1 MFKKF
6 KKLSTEKGMVDNK
19 NKQLTEKIEILK
31 EKVSFSTKKWVFKN
45 NFIKANFF
53 KKTESDKQ
61 RDAAM
66 NDYKRRYREVESY
79 EIKMVDIKKQL
90 SKAVEETKKIREK
103 VSI

>member
-1 MFKKF
+1 M
-6 KKLSTEKGMVDNK
+6 
-19 NKQLTEKIEILK
+19 K

-45 NFIKANFF
+45 NLIKANFF
-53 KKTESDKQ
+53 KKIESEKQ

-66 NDYKRRYREVESY
+66 NDYKRRLREVESY

-90 SKAVEETKKIREK
+90 SKAMEETKKISEK